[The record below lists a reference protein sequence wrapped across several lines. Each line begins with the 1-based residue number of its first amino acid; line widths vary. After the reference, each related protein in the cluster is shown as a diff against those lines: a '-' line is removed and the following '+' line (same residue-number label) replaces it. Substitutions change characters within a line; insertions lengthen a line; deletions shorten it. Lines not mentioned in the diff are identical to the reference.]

1 MHIIRD
7 MMKISMIDTAQSQQI
22 SNNSSTPQ
30 QVSNSTVGGKELENV
45 PVTGEVPALKEVGHE
60 NPLPAEVAHVGVSY
74 TPTTVHIPPKIAQ
87 MGVTAVGQASAPP
100 AIVVSLPLTDDQ
112 IAQGLTQSITSSW
125 RWMAEWCRRRL
136 KQLHVGIKSIQGKV
150 VRVKQ

>member
-1 MHIIRD
+1 MTD
-7 MMKISMIDTAQSQQI
+7 SAQIQQSI
-22 SNNSSTPQ
+22 NNSSTPQ

-45 PVTGEVPALKEVGHE
+45 PATGEVTALKEVGHE
-60 NPLPAEVAHVGVSY
+60 TPLPAEVAHVGVSY
-74 TPTTVHIPPKIAQ
+74 KPTTVHIPPKIAQ
-87 MGVTAVGQASAPP
+87 MGVTTVGQTSTPP
-100 AIVVSLPLTDDQ
+100 AIVVSLPLTDVQ

-136 KQLHVGIKSIQGKV
+136 KQFHFGIKSIQGKV